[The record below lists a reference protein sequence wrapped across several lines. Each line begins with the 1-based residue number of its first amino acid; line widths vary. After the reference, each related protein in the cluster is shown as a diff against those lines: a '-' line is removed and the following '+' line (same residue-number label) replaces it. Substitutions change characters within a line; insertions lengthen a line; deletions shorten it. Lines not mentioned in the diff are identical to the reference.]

1 MLGFNRSAAK
11 ITWTVTLVAVALLA
25 VYAVRK
31 TLFVFLLAVF
41 FAYMVYPAVK
51 RLSKYTPKRFSHSA
65 ATATVFLAIVLI
77 VIGAVALVG
86 PPVADQASTL
96 TQQLPALTKDPQII
110 NRVPLPD
117 WLAPYRARVASFI
130 QQQAASGSSVA
141 MPIAKQVGQV
151 AFAIA
156 SNSIFVLLVP
166 VLAFLLIKDATAM
179 RTGFLK
185 WVQQGGHG
193 RMWLGIVDGL
203 DVLLGRYIRS
213 LLILS
218 GATMVVYGV
227 VFSIAGVPFALL
239 LAALAG
245 VLEFIPVVGP
255 LAAAV
260 VCLLVAG
267 LSGYSN
273 LVFLIG
279 FIAAYRLF
287 QDYVLNPYLMSG
299 GIEVPALMV
308 LFGLLAGEEIGGIVG
323 IFLSVP
329 AIAAAKIVATQIV
342 DELRRNPG
350 VGGLW
355 RDGPTATAER
365 IDLPRP
371 AAHTPSATLPP
382 V

>member
-11 ITWTVTLVAVALLA
+11 IAWTVALVAVALLA

-31 TLFVFLLAVF
+31 TLFVFLLAIF
-41 FAYMVYPAVK
+41 FAYMVFPAVK
-51 RLSKYTPKRFSHSA
+51 RLSQYTPKRFSHSA

-77 VIGAVALVG
+77 VVGAVALVG

-96 TQQLPALTKDPQII
+96 TQQLPALTKDPQIL
-110 NRVPLPD
+110 NRIPLPD
-117 WLAPYRARVASFI
+117 WLAPYRARATSFI
-130 QQQAASGSSVA
+130 QQQFATGSSVA

-151 AFAIA
+151 ALAIA

-166 VLAFLLIKDATAM
+166 VLAFLLIKDATEM

-185 WVQQGGHG
+185 WMQQGGHG
-193 RMWLGIVDGL
+193 RMWVGIVDGL

-218 GATMVVYGV
+218 GATMIVYGI
-227 VFSIAGVPFALL
+227 VFSI
-239 LAALAG
+239 AG

-260 VCLLVAG
+260 ACLLVAG
-267 LSGYSN
+267 LSGYTN

-287 QDYVLNPYLMSG
+287 QDYVLSPYLMSG
-299 GIEVPALMV
+299 GVEVPAILV

-329 AIAAAKIVATQIV
+329 TIAATKIIATQIV
-342 DELRRNPG
+342 TELRRERGGSGPQG
-350 VGGLW
+350 PVERVELRPVGRG
-355 RDGPTATAER
+355 
-365 IDLPRP
+365 
-371 AAHTPSATLPP
+371 TPSPLPP
-382 V
+382 R

>member
-11 ITWTVTLVAVALLA
+11 IAWTVALVAVALLA

-31 TLFVFLLAVF
+31 TLFVFLLAIF
-41 FAYMVYPAVK
+41 FAYMVFPAVK
-51 RLSKYTPKRFSHSA
+51 RLSQYTPKRFSHSA

-77 VIGAVALVG
+77 VVGAVALVG

-96 TQQLPALTKDPQII
+96 TQQLPALTKDPQIL
-110 NRVPLPD
+110 NRIPLPD
-117 WLAPYRARVASFI
+117 WLAPYRARATSFI
-130 QQQAASGSSVA
+130 QQQFATGSSVA

-151 AFAIA
+151 ALAIA

-166 VLAFLLIKDATAM
+166 VLAFLLIKDATEM

-185 WVQQGGHG
+185 WMQQGGHG
-193 RMWLGIVDGL
+193 RMWVGIVDGL

-218 GATMVVYGV
+218 GATMIVYGI
-227 VFSIAGVPFALL
+227 VFSIAGVPYALL

-260 VCLLVAG
+260 ACLLVAG
-267 LSGYSN
+267 LSGYTN

-287 QDYVLNPYLMSG
+287 QDYVLSPYLMSG
-299 GIEVPALMV
+299 GVEVPAILV

-329 AIAAAKIVATQIV
+329 TIAATKIIATQIV
-342 DELRRNPG
+342 TELRRERGGSGPQG
-350 VGGLW
+350 PVERVELRPVGRG
-355 RDGPTATAER
+355 
-365 IDLPRP
+365 
-371 AAHTPSATLPP
+371 TPSPLPP
-382 V
+382 R